1 MRIGNLFLCGV
12 YAVAISGATFAA
24 MAAGDDAADR
34 KKVTSQYYVD
44 EKLKL
49 KQPEMSGT
57 NGRVVMYPTSYD
69 IDETAQIG
77 RPGEKEILES
87 LDNTTISDERLPN
100 VGAVRAGLEDKQDKL
115 SGTNGYVV
123 TYRNTTDTGTEQL
136 KGNPIYNPNQLGTYA
151 PSTGHYGKQNKDG
164 VLQAN
169 QANPAIARGLNGHLT
184 PDTNQQGPGGVN
196 WLYTINTETSGTEY
210 TKNP

>member
-57 NGRVVMYPTSYD
+57 SGQVVMYPTS
-69 IDETAQIG
+69 IDQQTG
-77 RPGEKEILES
+77 FGTPGGKPVAEALS
-87 LDNTTISDERLPN
+87 GSGVTDNDLPN

-136 KGNPIYNPNQLGTYA
+136 KGNPIYNPSQLGSYE
-151 PSTGHYGKQNKDG
+151 PSTGSYGKKNENG

-169 QANPAIARGLNGHLT
+169 HANPAIARGLNGHLT
-184 PDTNQQGPGGVN
+184 PDTSNTGPGGVN

>member
-77 RPGEKEILES
+77 TPGEKPVAEALS
-87 LDNTTISDERLPN
+87 GSGVTDNDLPN

-123 TYRNTTDTGTEQL
+123 TYRNVGDSGEQL
-136 KGNPIYNPNQLGTYA
+136 KGNPIYNPSANYNADGSY
-151 PSTGHYGKQNKDG
+151 SKKNKDG
-164 VLQAN
+164 VIQAN
-169 QANPAIARGLNGHLT
+169 HANPAIARGLNAHLT

-196 WLYTINTETSGTEY
+196 WLYTIRTEVDGTDY
-210 TKNP
+210 TR